1 MLAFTI
7 INGWQYF
14 GICKYFGHG
23 GRWWIWSIW
32 FLSPRSPITLYEL
45 GQMIDVSDSASASA
59 KWRLDH
65 ALLPGAHEA
74 TSSEGSLATRMGWT
88 VLVVMECWVGEG
100 RVSRKGSLL
109 LPSPFDS
116 RISAIS
122 GFYSH
127 CYAFSLSF
135 FLLCLSVNCS
145 LEILLADSY
154 EIVKQWMSWLNLPY
168 WDIRKARWKPQSHAR
183 EWTPPFL
190 YRWGDWQWVFES
202 GFPTCEPEMMCMPIT
217 PASKLRAFL
226 VDPPRARL
234 WNFHFPYYNCFA

>member
-23 GRWWIWSIW
+23 GRWIWSIW

-74 TSSEGSLATRMGWT
+74 TSSEGSLATRMGWA

-116 RISAIS
+116 HISATS

-127 CYAFSLSF
+127 CYALSLNF
-135 FLLCLSVNCS
+135 FLLCSSVNCS

-168 WDIRKARWKPQSHAR
+168 WDIRRQGESRRAMPLRVNSTLSLPMRWLAVGLWVWLPHLWTRDDAHANY
-183 EWTPPFL
+183 TCIQTSSTSC
-190 YRWGDWQWVFES
+190 G
-202 GFPTCEPEMMCMPIT
+202 PTKSQTM
-217 PASKLRAFL
+217 KLSL
-226 VDPPRARL
+226 SIL
-234 WNFHFPYYNCFA
+234 